1 MRSRDAAWISMTS
14 TDEEWQAFIN
24 EYNGVMRDVEEALRA
39 LIVRNRRDV
48 EALARDAGLPL
59 EGEAI
64 TDTLREGLLQVQE
77 RLNAFRRRLLEMRE
91 SGEL

>member
-1 MRSRDAAWISMTS
+1 MTS